1 MGRGVRAR
9 PSLRGLSLRTRL
21 LVATIGLAAIGLAAT
36 GITASVLLRGYLVQR
51 VDQQLAIGLRAKMR
65 APLNGAQPPLRV
77 TPTGQLPTPYIFTEI
92 DTHGAILRQFGGSLE
107 AGDPRPDVSGLDTA
121 AVDAHNGS
129 AFTVGAASGS
139 GTFRILAVERPD
151 HTGADTIA
159 ISLHSV
165 DSTVHRLELVIG
177 GVSALVLVLLAA
189 LGTLAV
195 RLGLRPLTDVEHT
208 AHRIAQGDLSQRVP
222 DGRPGTEIG
231 RLAESL
237 NGMLS
242 QIEAAFTARKASEA
256 TLRRFVADASH
267 ELRTPLTTI
276 RGYSELFRQG
286 AITDEAA
293 QLQATSRI
301 EAEATRMGRL
311 VDDLLLLAELDQPT
325 ESDVVSRG
333 PTDLA
338 SLTSDAV
345 ADARA
350 ADPTR
355 SINFTGPSSGVPV
368 PVDGD
373 RLRQVLANLLTNA
386 IVHTPPGNPVEV
398 TLTTTATTARL
409 EVSDRGP
416 GIAADDVARIFE
428 RFYRADAS
436 RSRARGGTGLG
447 LSIVAAV
454 VAASGGGV
462 TCHSVLGEG
471 TTFTVELPLAQS
483 R

>member
-1 MGRGVRAR
+1 
-9 PSLRGLSLRTRL
+9 
-21 LVATIGLAAIGLAAT
+21 
-36 GITASVLLRGYLVQR
+36 
-51 VDQQLAIGLRAKMR
+51 MR
-65 APLNGAQPPLRV
+65 ASIGGNRPPLAVASGR
-77 TPTGQLPTPYIFTEI
+77 QLPTPYIFTEI
-92 DTHGAILRQFGGSLE
+92 DTHGRIQRQFGGSLV

-121 AVDAHNGS
+121 AVEAHNGS

-139 GTFRILAVERPD
+139 DSFRILAVERPD
-151 HTGADTIA
+151 HTGADTVA

-165 DSTVHRLELVIG
+165 DSTVQRLEFVIG
-177 GVSALVLVLLAA
+177 GVSALVLILLAA

-195 RLGLRPLTDVEHT
+195 RLGLRPLADVEHT
-208 AHRIAQGDLSQRVP
+208 AHRIAQGDLSQRVSG
-222 DGRPGTEIG
+222 GRPGTEIG

-237 NGMLS
+237 NSMLS
-242 QIEAAFTARKASEA
+242 QIEAAFASRAASEA

-286 AITDEAA
+286 AVTDEAA
-293 QLQATSRI
+293 QLRATSRI

-325 ESDVVSRG
+325 ESDVVPRG

-338 SLTSDAV
+338 ALASDAV

-350 ADPTR
+350 ADPAR
-355 SINFTGPSSGVPV
+355 SIDYSGPLTGLPV

-398 TLTTTATTARL
+398 TLTTTPTTARL
-409 EVSDRGP
+409 EVCDRGP

-428 RFYRADAS
+428 RFYRTDTS

-447 LSIVAAV
+447 LSIVQAV
-454 VAASGGGV
+454 VAASGGVV
-462 TCHSVLGEG
+462 TCRSVLGEG
-471 TTFTVELPLAQS
+471 TTFTVELPRSENVAAEQARDQAARS
-483 R
+483 T

>member
-1 MGRGVRAR
+1 LT
-9 PSLRGLSLRTRL
+9 LRGLSLRTRL
-21 LVATIGLAAIGLAAT
+21 LVATIGLAGIGIAAT

-51 VDQQLAIGLRAKMR
+51 VDQQLEIGLRARMR
-65 APLNGAQPPLRV
+65 AAITGNQPPLRV
-77 TPTGQLPTPYIFTEI
+77 APTGQLPTPYIFTEI
-92 DTHGAILRQFGGSLE
+92 DTHGATQRQFGGSLE
-107 AGDPRPDVSGLDTA
+107 AGDPHPDVSGLDTA
-121 AVDAHNGS
+121 AVGAHNGS
-129 AFTVGAASGS
+129 AFTVDAASGS
-139 GTFRILAVERPD
+139 GTFRILAVERAD

-208 AHRIAQGDLSQRVP
+208 AHRIAQGDLSQRVTG
-222 DGRPGTEIG
+222 GRPGTEIG

-256 TLRRFVADASH
+256 ALRRFVADASH

-286 AITDEAA
+286 AVTDEAA

-311 VDDLLLLAELDQPT
+311 VDDLLLLAELDQPA
-325 ESDVVSRG
+325 ESGIVSLG

-338 SLTSDAV
+338 ALTADVVVDA
-345 ADARA
+345 
-350 ADPTR
+350 
-355 SINFTGPSSGVPV
+355 
-368 PVDGD
+368 
-373 RLRQVLANLLTNA
+373 
-386 IVHTPPGNPVEV
+386 
-398 TLTTTATTARL
+398 
-409 EVSDRGP
+409 
-416 GIAADDVARIFE
+416 
-428 RFYRADAS
+428 
-436 RSRARGGTGLG
+436 
-447 LSIVAAV
+447 
-454 VAASGGGV
+454 
-462 TCHSVLGEG
+462 
-471 TTFTVELPLAQS
+471 
-483 R
+483 